1 MDHLLNQIYAF
12 VYGSLLGSFLNVVI
26 YRLPRKEDLVF
37 KRSNCPSCHYLIN
50 WYELFPVFSFLFLRG
65 KCSQCG
71 IKISFRYPITELIL
85 GLMAIYLLPDTFEGN
100 NLIKFFFF
108 ISTFSIFI
116 CHFQIDL
123 DHKILPDS
131 LNFIL
136 LLLFLIFSILHFH
149 WTHWFLGGA
158 LGFLFP
164 LAITWLFYLLRGQVG
179 LGGGDIKLF
188 GILGIYLGPE
198 QILKNIFLSC
208 FLGAIVGALLIWKKV
223 LKKNE
228 PLAFGP
234 FIIIVAVIQIYFPW
248 ILDYVSRVIL

>member
-1 MDHLLNQIYAF
+1 MNHLFNQIFAF
-12 VYGSLLGSFLNVVI
+12 IYGSLLGSFLNVVI
-26 YRLPRKEDLVF
+26 YRLPRQQDMVLQ
-37 KRSNCPSCHYLIN
+37 RSACTNCGHKLS
-50 WYELFPVFSFLFLRG
+50 WYELVPIFSFIFLRG
-65 KCSQCG
+65 KCISCKS
-71 IKISFRYPITELIL
+71 KISFRYPITEFIV
-85 GLMAIYLLPDTFEGN
+85 GLMAFYFLPKDIDFSSGSSYLFYFAVFCIL
-100 NLIKFFFF
+100 LA
-108 ISTFSIFI
+108 
-116 CHFQIDL
+116 HFQIDL
-123 DHKILPDS
+123 AHKILPDS

-136 LLLFLIFSILHFH
+136 LLLFLSYTIFHYH

-198 QILKNIFLSC
+198 QVLKNIFLSC
-208 FLGAIVGALLIWKKV
+208 FLGAIVGALLIWKKI

-234 FIIIVAVIQIYFPW
+234 FIIIVAVLQIYFPW
-248 ILDYVSRVIL
+248 ILDYFNRFIL